1 MRYSVSDT
9 AEHGDYTGG
18 LRIITGE
25 TRAEMQKMLT
35 EIQNGT
41 YAKGWIEENEKG
53 RPWFNKVRAQE
64 QEQLLERVG
73 AELREMI
80 PFLNPV
86 RIKPG
91 E

>member
-1 MRYSVSDT
+1 MPSARWSPLLTAIIRNPQRRARIDPKCRLTDT
-9 AEHGDYTGG
+9 
-18 LRIITGE
+18 L
-25 TRAEMQKMLT
+25 L
-35 EIQNGT
+35 
-41 YAKGWIEENEKG
+41 IEENEKG
-53 RPWFNKVRAQE
+53 RSWFNKVRAQE

>member
-18 LRIITGE
+18 PRVITDE
-25 TRAEMQKMLT
+25 TRQEMEKMLC

-53 RPWFNKVRAQE
+53 RSWFNKVRAQE